1 MPNGWTSIPTIWSI
15 RKKASGTCHWLS
27 ALVRE
32 PFGMPTGLWKSRS
45 IIILFNTF
53 LVRLFD
59 KYHTFFKRLSAAK
72 VHFFFDIR
80 KILMAEKSF
89 FIHFREQ
96 GRATAHDFV
105 VAHFARNHYLCIVFP
120 KRKPIKAY
128 GEADR

>member
-1 MPNGWTSIPTIWSI
+1 
-15 RKKASGTCHWLS
+15 
-27 ALVRE
+27 
-32 PFGMPTGLWKSRS
+32 
-45 IIILFNTF
+45 
-53 LVRLFD
+53 
-59 KYHTFFKRLSAAK
+59 
-72 VHFFFDIR
+72 
-80 KILMAEKSF
+80 MAEKSF